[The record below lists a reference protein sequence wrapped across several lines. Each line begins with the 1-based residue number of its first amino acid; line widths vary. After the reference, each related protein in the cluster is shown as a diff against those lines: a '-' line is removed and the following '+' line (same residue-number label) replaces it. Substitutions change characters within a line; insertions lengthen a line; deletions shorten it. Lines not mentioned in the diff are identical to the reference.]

1 MFKRLIIG
9 IAISAVLTVGI
20 PGKEEMYMMALTKDY
35 KAEDIYNMSKTEIR
49 STIDYV
55 FEKFDETKEEDLR

>member
-1 MFKRLIIG
+1 
-9 IAISAVLTVGI
+9 
-20 PGKEEMYMMALTKDY
+20 MMALTKDY

>member
-1 MFKRLIIG
+1 MIIG